1 MGLGSRL
8 PNACIPFHSVSADEL
23 EDLVKQHEQ
32 DTSVKTW
39 AVYVAR
45 GPKRMVT
52 LQDGLTTKRRFIHA
66 GPVSPYRGFLF
77 LRCGDDIDDE
87 REQALRDEV
96 EILGNHNLAVRYAR
110 GSDIDR
116 AVHVVI
122 QE

>member
-1 MGLGSRL
+1 M

-32 DTSVKTW
+32 DTSVKKW

-52 LQDGLTTKRRFIHA
+52 LRDGLTVTERFIYA
-66 GPVSPYRGFLF
+66 GPEAPYRGFLF
-77 LRCGDDIDDE
+77 LRRGEEIEDE

-96 EILGNHNLAVRYAR
+96 DTRGTHNLAVRYAR
-110 GSDIDR
+110 GSDIGR